1 MILNISL
8 QTRTLQNA
16 LTLLRW
22 KCWDHEKRAKQENS
36 PFLYQTQITSYNKNW
51 RCGCTEYEQ
60 TQYRSLG
67 ECQHF
72 HFDGALFII
81 VLVWG
86 EKEKSS
92 TILTKLHIISLV
104 PEIKMTCSQLQSC
117 ANASICPGSLAE
129 AWAPCNHKGPLLAS
143 DHQLTTITQAWR
155 AEMLWVQQR
164 NKNKEFAFSRLGPQP
179 AWPARGCYAAV
190 QLKLIQAASLV
201 SHFSQIFLALLPSPP
216 QLSPT
221 PASTSSYPPHS
232 GGWLPTSPHR
242 AVSLLRDSPSVF
254 IDLPA
259 AAAVRWQ
266 QQNWGAAVHKL
277 LLRQRRSARS
287 GATYKRRHKKICLQ
301 KFILFVW

>member
-1 MILNISL
+1 M
-8 QTRTLQNA
+8 
-16 LTLLRW
+16 
-22 KCWDHEKRAKQENS
+22 
-36 PFLYQTQITSYNKNW
+36 
-51 RCGCTEYEQ
+51 
-60 TQYRSLG
+60 
-67 ECQHF
+67 
-72 HFDGALFII
+72 

-86 EKEKSS
+86 KKEKSS
-92 TILTKLHIISLV
+92 PILTKLHIIGLV
-104 PEIKMTCSQLQSC
+104 PEIKMICSQLQSC

-201 SHFSQIFLALLPSPP
+201 SHFSQIFLAFLPSPS
-216 QLSPT
+216 QLSPS
-221 PASTSSYPPHS
+221 PASPSSYPPHS
-232 GGWLPTSPHR
+232 LGWLPTSPHR

-277 LLRQRRSARS
+277 LLLLRQRHSARS
-287 GATYKRRHKKICLQ
+287 GATYKRRHKKMFTKVYSFFVLANDMNISEVQYTAVSAYRICKPLMRFAFWHPL
-301 KFILFVW
+301 KFPLTLFMPGSFRCFCSRSM